1 MSVSFAIIINSP
13 QFDIWQIDVK
23 FSIGGNT
30 KISNEVQVVN
40 LKYLFYM
47 HIMCLLILKKQ

>member
-23 FSIGGNT
+23 FSIGGNK
-30 KISNEVQVVN
+30 KISNEVRVVN

-47 HIMCLLILKKQ
+47 HIMCLLIL